1 MDNLVYEESINTEI
15 DQSEFI
21 SKKWIYVNDN
31 NSQNYTSQVVIDTTP
46 LANSGGYVNWQ
57 EAFIIMPLVVQ
68 LESANATINVGTS
81 PRLDKTWAFKS
92 GFMNMIHSMT
102 IEYNNSNVVQQT
114 PLINVYKNFEIL
126 TSYSK
131 DDIKNHSDTTAFYP
145 DTARTWGINDNAS
158 ANVYS
163 GCTGPAVLFNN
174 CVSAGYSTASNT
186 GGATG
191 IAPTVFD
198 YLNQNDFINQGALS
212 RTYLTSN
219 GSTGQSLS
227 QQALLSTDILRQQY
241 INTRVVNDSATTKCV
256 WEIYAKIYLKDLS
269 DLFKKT
275 PLLKGST
282 LRLYINTNQCKIS
295 YNLVDG
301 YVDASSV
308 SVSVN
313 GGSTNP
319 LMITNLMGPVCKA
332 LGSTGTRACSLSVS
346 IVQNNYDTFG
356 ASNFKTSLTA
366 CRLYAPVYKFTAI
379 AEQKYLSLTPT
390 KTIEYNDVFQYQFS
404 DVQRDFNIL
413 VSNGIPNIQSVL
425 VVPTIQA
432 STSDIQAVPYN
443 TLLSPFTSAPST
455 PDPLPLTNFNVLVSG
470 VNLFLDDEQY
480 DFQQFL
486 EELMSSNQL
495 NGNLTTGLTSGQI
508 SERDFNWLYRY
519 YYGNCKR
526 VLPAEE
532 GVSRSIQVRGK
543 VNTANAD
550 LKSRLLVFVQFKRK
564 ITLDILT
571 GARIE

>member
-46 LANSGGYVNWQ
+46 LSNSGGYVNWQ
-57 EAFIIMPLVVQ
+57 EAFIVMPLVVQ
-68 LESANATINVGTS
+68 LDQAGADFTANPS

-92 GFMNMIHSMT
+92 GFMNLIHSMN

-126 TSYSK
+126 TTYSQ
-131 DDIKNHSDTTAFYP
+131 DDIKNHSDTTAYYP
-145 DTARTWGINDNAS
+145 DMSRTWGITNNAS
-158 ANVYS
+158 ANQYS
-163 GCTGPAVLFNN
+163 GVTGANVLFNN
-174 CVSAGYSTASNT
+174 CVSAPYSVASSIGNT
-186 GGATG
+186 GT
-191 IAPTVFD
+191 APTIYD
-198 YLNQNDFINQGALS
+198 YINQDDFVNKGALQ
-212 RTYLTSN
+212 RTYLVSN
-219 GSTGQSLS
+219 SSTGQSLS
-227 QQALLSTDILRQQY
+227 QQTILSNSVLTTQY
-241 INTRVVNDSATTKCV
+241 INSRESTGTQAV
-256 WEIYAKIYLKDLS
+256 WKIYAKIYLKDLS

-295 YNLVDG
+295 WTAFGDG
-301 YVDASSV
+301 LINASNV

-319 LMITNLMGPVCKA
+319 LMITNLMGPVLKA
-332 LGSTGTRACSLSVS
+332 YGATTGAGSLSIS
-346 IVQNNYDTFG
+346 IYQNNYDTYSG
-356 ASNFKTSLTA
+356 SNAKTALTS

-404 DVQRDFNIL
+404 DVQSDFNLL
-413 VSNGIPNIQSVL
+413 VTNGIPNIQSVL
-425 VVPTIQA
+425 VIPTAQA
-432 STSDIQAVPYN
+432 GQSTVQSTSYN
-443 TLLSPFTSAPST
+443 TLLSPFMSTPST
-455 PDPLPLTNFNVLVSG
+455 PDPIPITNFNILVSG

-486 EELMSSNQL
+486 EELSSSNQL
-495 NGNLTTGLTSGQI
+495 NGNLTTGLTSGLI
-508 SERDFNWLYRY
+508 SERDFNNLYRY

-532 GVSRSIQVRGK
+532 GVSRSVQVRGK
-543 VNTANAD
+543 VNTASD
-550 LKSRLLVFVQFKRK
+550 TFKSRLLVFVQFKRK
-564 ITLDILT
+564 ITLDIVT